1 MVGLAAL
8 ADSMGSE
15 LAEVGLAVLA
25 EGAVLADGAGWG
37 VGLAA
42 VSSLVF
48 RQAVNWSS
56 SLLET
61 SWIRPRPNW
70 AGRPVTVRS
79 VSTVTSVESGPA
91 AAVMDG
97 DRLLLTKRTDNGE
110 WCLPG
115 GAIDSGERPAEA
127 AERETLEETGL
138 VVRVTGLVGVYS
150 NPDVVVVYP
159 DGNRVQVLG
168 VVFRAEIVSGEA
180 GCSAEVSES
189 GWFTAQEAADLTVI
203 AGHRPILPAVFG
215 GELYFDPSR

>member
-1 MVGLAAL
+1 MDEPRVPGYTRHEYG
-8 ADSMGSE
+8 DRI
-15 LAEVGLAVLA
+15 
-25 EGAVLADGAGWG
+25 GAGAR
-37 VGLAA
+37 L
-42 VSSLVF
+42 
-48 RQAVNWSS
+48 R
-56 SLLET
+56 
-61 SWIRPRPNW
+61 
-70 AGRPVTVRS
+70 AGA
-79 VSTVTSVESGPA
+79 A

-115 GAIDSGERPAEA
+115 GAIDPGERPAEA

-168 VVFRAEIVSGEA
+168 VVFRAEAVSGEA

-189 GWFTAQEAADLTVI
+189 GWFTAEEAAGLTVI
-203 AGHRPILPAVFG
+203 AGHLPILPAVFG
-215 GELYFDPSR
+215 GELYFDPPE